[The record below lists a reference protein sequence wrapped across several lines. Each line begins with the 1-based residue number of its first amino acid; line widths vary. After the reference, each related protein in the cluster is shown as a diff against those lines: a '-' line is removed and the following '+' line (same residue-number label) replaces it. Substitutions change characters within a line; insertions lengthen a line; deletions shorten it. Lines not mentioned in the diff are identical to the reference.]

1 MSGKKQAFKDIL
13 RNCFPVVL
21 DDLLYQ
27 PNQEKTDLDSIET
40 KTGKK
45 GEDYYTESL
54 IDNDTVPLDATVS
67 RGDTVSLYDTVSFQD
82 TVTPDDPVFSPDT
95 QLSLQTNTVKEPDVH
110 HTEKLIDNDTVPLDA
125 TVSRGDTVSLYDT
138 VSFQDTV
145 TPDDPVFS
153 PDTQLSSVKT
163 NFYHS
168 TDITNFFKMDADVYD
183 VLAKFQT
190 PFERVVYLYL
200 YRQSYGYNRQTC
212 FTGLKAII
220 EWSQLSK
227 NVVRRVL
234 DSLEQKQHIK
244 RIGRVNEKDIKG
256 TSYKIY
262 LPCEIPGLT
271 SHTVITLFE
280 ENQHTST

>member
-21 DDLLYQ
+21 DDLLDQ
-27 PNQEKTDLDSIET
+27 PNQEKTDLDSIIKNTGTTGGDSHTQSLIDIDTVPPDDTVSRDDTVSPYDTVSEQDTVAPSDPVFSPDTQLSLET
-40 KTGKK
+40 NTVKDG
-45 GEDYYTESL
+45 DVHHTESP
-54 IDNDTVPLDATVS
+54 IDNDTVTLDATVS
-67 RGDTVSLYDTVSFQD
+67 QGDTVSLYDTVSFQD

-95 QLSLQTNTVKEPDVH
+95 Q
-110 HTEKLIDNDTVPLDA
+110 
-125 TVSRGDTVSLYDT
+125 
-138 VSFQDTV
+138 
-145 TPDDPVFS
+145 
-153 PDTQLSSVKT
+153 
-163 NFYHS
+163 S
-168 TDITNFFKMDADVYD
+168 TDITKFFKMDADVYD

-190 PFERVVYLYL
+190 PFERVVYWYL
-200 YRQSYGYNRQTC
+200 YRQSYGYNKQTC

-234 DSLEQKQHIK
+234 DSLEKKQHIK

-280 ENQHTST
+280 ENQHTSR

>member
-95 QLSLQTNTVKEPDVH
+95 QLSLQTNTVKDSDVH
-110 HTEKLIDNDTVPLDA
+110 HTEIPIDNDTVSLDA

-145 TPDDPVFS
+145 TPDDPMFS

-163 NFYHS
+163 NLYHS
-168 TDITNFFKMDADVYD
+168 TDIPKFFKMDADVYD

-190 PFERVVYLYL
+190 PFERVIYLYL

-227 NVVRRVL
+227 NVVRRAL

>member
-21 DDLLYQ
+21 DDLLDQ
-27 PNQEKTDLDSIET
+27 PNQEKSDLDSIET

-45 GEDYYTESL
+45 GEDYHTESP

-95 QLSLQTNTVKEPDVH
+95 QLSLQTNTAIDADVH
-110 HTEKLIDNDTVPLDA
+110 HTESPIDNDTVPLDA

-190 PFERVVYLYL
+190 PFERVVYWYL

-244 RIGRVNEKDIKG
+244 RIGRLNEKDIKG

>member
-21 DDLLYQ
+21 DDLLDQ
-27 PNQEKTDLDSIET
+27 TNKDKTDLDSTDTE
-40 KTGKK
+40 TGKT
-45 GEDYYTESL
+45 GEDYHTESL
-54 IDNDTVPLDATVS
+54 IDNDTVPPNATVS
-67 RGDTVSLYDTVSFQD
+67 RGATVSLHDTVSYQDTVS
-82 TVTPDDPVFSPDT
+82 PGDPVFSPD
-95 QLSLQTNTVKEPDVH
+95 S
-110 HTEKLIDNDTVPLDA
+110 
-125 TVSRGDTVSLYDT
+125 
-138 VSFQDTV
+138 
-145 TPDDPVFS
+145 
-153 PDTQLSSVKT
+153 QLSSLTTKC
-163 NFYHS
+163 YHS
-168 TDITNFFKMDADVYD
+168 TDIINNFFKMDADVYD

-212 FTGLKAII
+212 FTGLKPII

-234 DSLEQKQHIK
+234 DSLENKQHIK

-271 SHTVITLFE
+271 SLTVFTLFE
-280 ENQHTST
+280 DDPHSSM

>member
-21 DDLLYQ
+21 DDLLDQ
-27 PNQEKTDLDSIET
+27 PNQEKSDLDSIET

-45 GEDYYTESL
+45 GEDYHTESP

-82 TVTPDDPVFSPDT
+82 TVS
-95 QLSLQTNTVKEPDVH
+95 
-110 HTEKLIDNDTVPLDA
+110 
-125 TVSRGDTVSLYDT
+125 
-138 VSFQDTV
+138 
-145 TPDDPVFS
+145 PDDPVFS

-190 PFERVVYLYL
+190 PFEKVIYLYL

-234 DSLEQKQHIK
+234 DSLEKKQHIK

-256 TSYKIY
+256 TTYKIY

-271 SHTVITLFE
+271 SLKVITLFE

>member
-1 MSGKKQAFKDIL
+1 MSL
-13 RNCFPVVL
+13 
-21 DDLLYQ
+21 
-27 PNQEKTDLDSIET
+27 S
-40 KTGKK
+40 
-45 GEDYYTESL
+45 
-54 IDNDTVPLDATVS
+54 DTVAYP
-67 RGDTVSLYDTVSFQD
+67 D
-82 TVTPDDPVFSPDT
+82 TVTPCDPVFAPES
-95 QLSLQTNTVKEPDVH
+95 E
-110 HTEKLIDNDTVPLDA
+110 
-125 TVSRGDTVSLYDT
+125 
-138 VSFQDTV
+138 
-145 TPDDPVFS
+145 
-153 PDTQLSSVKT
+153 LSSVKNT
-163 NFYHS
+163 FYHS

-190 PFERVVYLYL
+190 PFERVIYLYL

-234 DSLEQKQHIK
+234 DSLEKKQHIK
-244 RIGRVNEKDIKG
+244 RIGRLNEKDIKG

>member
-21 DDLLYQ
+21 DDLLDQ
-27 PNQEKTDLDSIET
+27 TNQEKTDLDSII
-40 KTGKK
+40 KNTGTT
-45 GEDYYTESL
+45 GGDSHTQSL
-54 IDNDTVPLDATVS
+54 IDNDTATLDATVS
-67 RGDTVSLYDTVSFQD
+67 QGDTVSPYDTVSFQD
-82 TVTPDDPVFSPDT
+82 TVAPS
-95 QLSLQTNTVKEPDVH
+95 
-110 HTEKLIDNDTVPLDA
+110 
-125 TVSRGDTVSLYDT
+125 
-138 VSFQDTV
+138 
-145 TPDDPVFS
+145 DPVFS

-190 PFERVVYLYL
+190 PFERVVYWYL

-234 DSLEQKQHIK
+234 DSLEKKQHIK